1 MFKKLLSL
9 SALMLV
15 GATLVS
21 AQSPYYAGVSALA
34 GKSGKF
40 TKLGGAVQLGYN
52 ISNDVAAELELG
64 QLFGDAKKTE
74 DDIKYKIHLNETFIM
89 GNVRYKGT
97 YSCVNYSVFA
107 GLGADIAYG
116 HVKDTDLLT
125 GEKDKNSLKTRVRP
139 AAQIGASLG
148 MNITDALSAN
158 IGARLFFA
166 PKYRVKDDDNVT
178 FIATKAVTP
187 MLEASLNYAF

>member
-9 SALMLV
+9 SAIMLA

-40 TKLGGAVQLGYN
+40 TKLGGAAQFGYN
-52 ISNDVAAELELG
+52 ISNDVAAEFELG

-74 DDIKYKIHLNETFIM
+74 DDAKYKLHLNETFIM

-97 YSCVNYSVFA
+97 YSCVNYAVFA

-116 HVKDTDLLT
+116 HIKGTNLLT
-125 GEKDKNSLKTRVRP
+125 GEKNKSSLTTHVRL
-139 AAQIGASLG
+139 AAQVGASVG

-166 PKYRVKDDDNVT
+166 PKYRVEYFDGST